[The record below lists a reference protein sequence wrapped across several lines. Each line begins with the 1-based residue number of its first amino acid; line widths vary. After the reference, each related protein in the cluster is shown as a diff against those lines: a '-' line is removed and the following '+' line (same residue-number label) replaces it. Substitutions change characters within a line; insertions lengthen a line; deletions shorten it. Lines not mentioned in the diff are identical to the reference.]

1 MIYLKKG
8 QYSIKGYFN
17 SFNVQKKTAFSL
29 SVIFLI
35 FYLLSIITYLIER
48 ADISMLLDNN
58 IISTFTSMLTI
69 SFSVSSILDVYLF
82 LFPIA
87 FIIINSIL
95 LCKNKYNK
103 IVIIVD
109 YIFQIINPV
118 TIGFFISAFLL
129 LVNKD
134 YPI

>member
-8 QYSIKGYFN
+8 QFNIKDYIN
-17 SFNVQKKTAFSL
+17 SFNVQKKTAFSF

-35 FYLLSIITYLIER
+35 FYLLSIITYLIEH
-48 ADISMLLDNN
+48 ADISLLLDNN

-82 LFPIA
+82 LFPIT

-103 IVIIVD
+103 IVIIID
-109 YIFQIINPV
+109 YLFQIINPV
-118 TIGFFISAFLL
+118 TIGFFASAF
-129 LVNKD
+129 
-134 YPI
+134 YF

>member
-1 MIYLKKG
+1 MKNG
-8 QYSIKGYFN
+8 QYSVKDYIN
-17 SFNVQKKTAFSL
+17 SFNVQKKTAFSI
-29 SVIFLI
+29 SVIFLV

-48 ADISMLLDNN
+48 ADVSLLLGNN

-87 FIIINSIL
+87 FIIINFIL

-103 IVIIVD
+103 TIIVID
-109 YIFQIINPV
+109 YLFQIINPV
-118 TIGFFISAFLL
+118 TIGFFTSAFLL

>member
-1 MIYLKKG
+1 MKKG
-8 QYSIKGYFN
+8 QYSIKDYFN
-17 SFNVQKKTAFSL
+17 SFNLQKKIAFSL

-58 IISTFTSMLTI
+58 IISIFTSMLTI

-82 LFPIA
+82 LFPIV
-87 FIIINSIL
+87 FIIINSIM

-118 TIGFFISAFLL
+118 TIGFFASAFLL

-134 YPI
+134 YLI

>member
-1 MIYLKKG
+1 MKNG
-8 QYSIKGYFN
+8 QYSVKDYIN
-17 SFNVQKKTAFSL
+17 SFNVQKKTAVSI
-29 SVIFLI
+29 SVIFLA

-48 ADISMLLDNN
+48 ADISLLLGDN

-87 FIIINSIL
+87 FIIINSIM

-103 IVIIVD
+103 IVIVID
-109 YIFQIINPV
+109 FLFQIINPV

>member
-1 MIYLKKG
+1 MKNG
-8 QYSIKGYFN
+8 QYSVKDYIN
-17 SFNVQKKTAFSL
+17 SFNVQKKTAFSI
-29 SVIFLI
+29 SVIFLV

-48 ADISMLLDNN
+48 ANTSLLLGDN

-87 FIIINSIL
+87 FIIINFIL

-103 IVIIVD
+103 TIIVID
-109 YIFQIINPV
+109 YLFQIINPV
-118 TIGFFISAFLL
+118 TIGFFTSAFLL

>member
-1 MIYLKKG
+1 MKNG
-8 QYSIKGYFN
+8 QYSVKDYIN
-17 SFNVQKKTAFSL
+17 SFNVQKKTAFSI
-29 SVIFLI
+29 SVIFLV

-48 ADISMLLDNN
+48 ADISLLIGDN

-87 FIIINSIL
+87 FIIINFIM

-103 IVIIVD
+103 TIIVID
-109 YIFQIINPV
+109 YLFQIINPV
-118 TIGFFISAFLL
+118 TIGFFTSAFLL

>member
-1 MIYLKKG
+1 MKKG
-8 QYSIKGYFN
+8 QFNIKDCIN
-17 SFNVQKKTAFSL
+17 SFNVQKKIAFSL

-48 ADISMLLDNN
+48 ADISLLLDND

-82 LFPIA
+82 LFPIV
-87 FIIINSIL
+87 FIIINSIM

-103 IVIIVD
+103 FVIIID
-109 YIFQIINPV
+109 FLFQIINPV
-118 TIGFFISAFLL
+118 TIGFLASAFLL

>member
-1 MIYLKKG
+1 MKKG
-8 QYSIKGYFN
+8 QYNIKEYIN

-58 IISTFTSMLTI
+58 IISIFTSMLTI
-69 SFSVSSILDVYLF
+69 SFSVSSILDVYIF

-109 YIFQIINPV
+109 YLFQIINPV

>member
-1 MIYLKKG
+1 MKKG
-8 QYSIKGYFN
+8 QYSIKDYFN
-17 SFNVQKKTAFSL
+17 SFNVQKKIAFSL

-58 IISTFTSMLTI
+58 IISIFTSMLTI

-82 LFPIA
+82 LFPIV
-87 FIIINSIL
+87 FIIINSIM

-118 TIGFFISAFLL
+118 TIGFFASAFLL

>member
-1 MIYLKKG
+1 MKKG
-8 QYSIKGYFN
+8 QYSIKDYIN
-17 SFNVQKKTAFSL
+17 SFNVQKKIAFSI
-29 SVIFLI
+29 SVIFLL

-48 ADISMLLDNN
+48 ADISLLLGDN

-87 FIIINSIL
+87 FIIINFIL

-103 IVIIVD
+103 TIIVMD
-109 YIFQIINPV
+109 YLFQIINPV
-118 TIGFFISAFLL
+118 TIGFFTSAFLL

>member
-1 MIYLKKG
+1 MKKG
-8 QYSIKGYFN
+8 QYSIKDYFN
-17 SFNVQKKTAFSL
+17 SFNLQKKIAFSL

-58 IISTFTSMLTI
+58 IISIFTSMLTI

-82 LFPIA
+82 LFPIV
-87 FIIINSIL
+87 FIIINSIM

-118 TIGFFISAFLL
+118 TIGFFASAFLL

>member
-1 MIYLKKG
+1 MKKG
-8 QYSIKGYFN
+8 QYSIKDYIN
-17 SFNVQKKTAFSL
+17 SFNVQKKTAFSI
-29 SVIFLI
+29 SVIFLL

-48 ADISMLLDNN
+48 ADISLLLGDN

-87 FIIINSIL
+87 FIIINFIL

-103 IVIIVD
+103 IIIVID
-109 YIFQIINPV
+109 YLFQIINPV
-118 TIGFFISAFLL
+118 TIGFFTSAFLL

>member
-1 MIYLKKG
+1 MKKG

>member
-1 MIYLKKG
+1 MKNG
-8 QYSIKGYFN
+8 QYSVKDYIN
-17 SFNVQKKTAFSL
+17 SFNVQKKTAFSI
-29 SVIFLI
+29 SVIFLT

-48 ADISMLLDNN
+48 ADISLLLGNN

-103 IVIIVD
+103 TIIVID
-109 YIFQIINPV
+109 YFFQIINPV
-118 TIGFFISAFLL
+118 TIGFFTSAFLL